1 MRLKNEV
8 HNKNQLVTQNL
19 YISVTI
25 CHSIDKINTVSLKLL
40 QPHAQK

>member
-8 HNKNQLVTQNL
+8 HDKKQLVTQHL
-19 YISVTI
+19 YISLTI
-25 CHSIDKINTVSLKLL
+25 CHSIDKINTMSLKLL